1 MFIHMAKV
9 AFITGITGQ
18 DGSYLAELLLSKGY
32 EVHGLIRRSS
42 SFNTGRLNDIYQDP
56 HVDNRK
62 MILHY
67 GDLQDST
74 SLANLIREIKPSEIY
89 NLGAQSHVKVSFE
102 IPEYTADITGTGTI
116 RLLEAIRASGID
128 TKFYQASSSELYGS
142 TTPPQNE
149 LTPFHPRSPYGA
161 AKIFSYWA
169 TVNYREAY
177 AMHTSNGILFNHES
191 PRRGETFVTRK
202 ITRAVARIAAGID
215 KEVYLGNLDAIR
227 DWGYAKEY
235 VEAMWL
241 MLQQPK
247 GDDFVIATGE
257 SATVRQFAEVAFAK
271 VNLNWEKYIK
281 IDKRYLRP
289 SEVDSLVGDP
299 SKAEKILGWK
309 PKTKWNKLAE
319 LMVEADIKLLDDKL
333 SGRKIDD

>member
-1 MFIHMAKV
+1 MAQV
-9 AFITGITGQ
+9 ALITGITGQ
-18 DGSYLAELLLSKGY
+18 DGSYLAELLLLKGY

-74 SLANLIREIKPSEIY
+74 SLANLIRETKPKEIY
-89 NLGAQSHVKVSFE
+89 NMGAQSHVKVSFE

-116 RLLEAIRASGID
+116 RLLEAIRASGIE

-142 TTPPQNE
+142 TPPPQNE
-149 LTPFHPRSPYGA
+149 QTPFHPRSPYGA
-161 AKIFSYWA
+161 AKIFSYWS

-202 ITRAVARIAAGID
+202 ITRAVARISAGID
-215 KEVYLGNLDAIR
+215 KEVYLGNLDAVR

-257 SATVRQFAEVAFAK
+257 SASVKQFAEVAFSRA
-271 VNLNWEKYIK
+271 NLDWQKYVK

-289 SEVDSLVGDP
+289 SEVDSLVGDAT
-299 SKAEKILGWK
+299 KAKKILGWK
-309 PKTKWNKLAE
+309 PKTNWKKLAE
-319 LMVEADIKLLDDKL
+319 LMVDADIKLLDDKL
-333 SGRKIDD
+333 SGKRIDD

>member
-1 MFIHMAKV
+1 MDKIAL
-9 AFITGITGQ
+9 ITGITGQ
-18 DGSYLAELLLSKGY
+18 DGSYLAELLLSKDY
-32 EVHGLIRRSS
+32 EVHGVIRRSS
-42 SFNTGRLNDIYQDP
+42 SFNTGRLNEIYQDP

-74 SLANLIREIKPSEIY
+74 SMANLIRNIKPNEIY

-116 RLLEAIRASGID
+116 RILEAIRSSGIE

-142 TTPPQNE
+142 TPPPQNE
-149 LTPFHPRSPYGA
+149 LTPFHPRSPYGS
-161 AKIFSYWA
+161 AKIFSYWS

-177 AMHTSNGILFNHES
+177 GMHTSNGILFNHES

-202 ITRAVARIAAGID
+202 ITRAVARIVAGID
-215 KEVYLGNLDAIR
+215 KEVFLGNLDAVR

-257 SATVRQFAEVAFAK
+257 SATVKQFAEAAFAR
-271 VNLNWEKYIK
+271 VNLDWNKYVK
-281 IDKRYLRP
+281 IDNTYLRP
-289 SEVDSLVGDP
+289 SEVDSLVGDA
-299 SKAEKILGWK
+299 SKAERVLNWK
-309 PKTKWNKLAE
+309 PKTKWKQLAE
-319 LMVEADIKLLDDKL
+319 IMVDADVKLLEDKL
-333 SGRKIDD
+333 SGKDIND

>member
-1 MFIHMAKV
+1 MGKIAL
-9 AFITGITGQ
+9 ITGITGQ
-18 DGSYLAELLLSKGY
+18 DGSYLAELLLSKDY
-32 EVHGLIRRSS
+32 EVHGVIRRSS
-42 SFNTGRLNDIYQDP
+42 SFNTARLNEIYQDP

-74 SLANLIREIKPSEIY
+74 SLANLIRNIKPNEIY

-116 RLLEAIRASGID
+116 RILEAIRASGIE

-142 TTPPQNE
+142 TPPPQNE
-149 LTPFHPRSPYGA
+149 MTPFHPRSPYGA

-177 AMHTSNGILFNHES
+177 GIHTSNGILFNHES

-202 ITRAVARIAAGID
+202 ITRAVARIALGID
-215 KEVYLGNLDAIR
+215 KQVFLGNLNAVR

-241 MLQQPK
+241 MLQQPQ

-257 SATVRQFAEVAFAK
+257 SATVKQFAEAAFAR
-271 VNLNWEKYIK
+271 VNLDWNKYVK
-281 IDKRYLRP
+281 IDNSYFRP
-289 SEVDSLVGDP
+289 SEVDSLVGDA
-299 SKAEKILGWK
+299 SKAERVLNWK
-309 PKTKWNKLAE
+309 PKTKWKQLAE
-319 LMVEADIKLLDDKL
+319 IMVDADTKLLEDKL
-333 SGRKIDD
+333 SGKNIED